1 LRYFSNATL
10 NKKGQNDPLNRSAP
24 LLHVSTKRRRAAAL
38 QSFAMVGPALLGSAP
53 LLQRRPPAVGDGPD
67 EGLLMIQQCG
77 LTPQNLWLPK
87 PDGRKPIQVIK

>member
-1 LRYFSNATL
+1 
-10 NKKGQNDPLNRSAP
+10 
-24 LLHVSTKRRRAAAL
+24 
-38 QSFAMVGPALLGSAP
+38 MVGPALLGSAP